1 MITVF
6 AVAAIFVVGVALA
19 LSQFCLVR
27 SVLGVRRGEFS
38 AARCVVGLSVL
49 IAITLLVMAR
59 WRGGETMPTYSPQL
73 SVLLGGLL
81 FGIAARANGG
91 CFVGT
96 LNGLCKGDWRRLC
109 TVAGWILGYAL
120 LRVPPIP
127 SHPQSAGEVA
137 LILSG
142 LGGLLWWLTRQ
153 ARRRG
158 QGFVPNPAEPHL
170 KGSLAWALMLTTGML
185 VGLLHHSGLPWDPS
199 SLAKALG
206 HSLRGTPLPP
216 AIAGALA
223 IPLGMALVHGLR
235 RDWHPQTI
243 QLKDGLLVPLGM
255 LMAIGSVWGMGANDS
270 YLFLYVPL
278 GSLHAAF
285 GLSAMAAGILLADWL
300 GNGGA
305 ASWLQS
311 RRLALPTTVRLTG
324 WIR

>member
-1 MITVF
+1 M
-6 AVAAIFVVGVALA
+6 
-19 LSQFCLVR
+19 
-27 SVLGVRRGEFS
+27 
-38 AARCVVGLSVL
+38 
-49 IAITLLVMAR
+49 
-59 WRGGETMPTYSPQL
+59 
-73 SVLLGGLL
+73 
-81 FGIAARANGG
+81 
-91 CFVGT
+91 
-96 LNGLCKGDWRRLC
+96 
-109 TVAGWILGYAL
+109 GYAL